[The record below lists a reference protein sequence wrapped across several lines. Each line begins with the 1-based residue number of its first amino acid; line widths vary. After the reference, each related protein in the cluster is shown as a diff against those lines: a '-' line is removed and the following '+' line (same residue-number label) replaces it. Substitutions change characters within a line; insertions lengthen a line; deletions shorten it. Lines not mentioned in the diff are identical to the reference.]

1 MHYTFRRLQKEDIP
15 AMHQAFLQAF
25 ADYQLP
31 FQLSFDQFVQKF
43 IYKLN
48 INYELSVG
56 AFFQNQLIGFIFS
69 STGFYRGKY
78 TAYNGGTGVIPKH
91 RGYGLTQ
98 KMYEYL
104 FPKLIEKGITQA
116 VLEVLTENEKAIKS
130 YVSCGF
136 SIFTK
141 YHCYKLTKLNS
152 TLRLPSPQVTIRPVS
167 QPNWPLYESFFDT
180 TPYFLDSTA
189 VLKHNL
195 QHEEMVEARL
205 GSEVVGYIIFQPMVS
220 RISQVAV
227 DKKHRGKGI
236 GKMLL
241 DYALKASP
249 TKALTILNV
258 GQKETELIKILGRI
272 GFEHTVDQFEMLQ
285 EF

>member
-1 MHYTFRRLQKEDIP
+1 
-15 AMHQAFLQAF
+15 MHQAFLQAF

-56 AFFQNQLIGFIFS
+56 AFCQNQLVGFIFS
-69 STGFYRGKY
+69 STGFYRGKH
-78 TAYNGGTGVIPKH
+78 TAYNGGTGVIPEH
-91 RGYGLTQ
+91 RGYSLTQ
-98 KMYEYL
+98 KMYACL
-104 FPKLIEKGITQA
+104 FPQLIEKGITQA

-152 TLRLPSPQVTIRPVS
+152 TFRQPSPQITIWPVN

-180 TPYFLDSTA
+180 IPYFLDSTD
-189 VLKHNL
+189 VLRHNL
-195 QHEEMVEARL
+195 QHEVLAEASL
-205 GSEVVGYIIFQPMVS
+205 GNDVVGYIIFQPSVS

-227 DKKHRGKGI
+227 DKKHRGIGV

-241 DYALKASP
+241 EYALKASP
-249 TKALTILNV
+249 AKALTILNV
-258 GQKETELIKILGRI
+258 DQKETELIKILGRI
-272 GFEHTVDQFEMLQ
+272 GFEHTVDQYEMLR
-285 EF
+285 EI